1 MLFFNFAWKP
11 MPPFWDC
18 LTIFMGTFTIFW
30 LSWTDSFRIQQIDS
44 FRFLGQIFT
53 PVGNSAMEI
62 PKWIGSSDIDCI
74 THLQYDKLWGLPRR
88 VFTLLKWSNQQQGSS
103 WAVNLS
109 PGSRF
114 LRVQCHTSD
123 ELQQTG
129 ISNILHSHF
138 KSFSTTHIWVIFP
151 RTGKMSKICLIFFV
165 FEASLWPNGLIFL
178 SFLNCSEEI
187 MSVGV

>member
-18 LTIFMGTFTIFW
+18 LKILMGTFTIFW

-88 VFTLLKWSNQQQGSS
+88 VFTLLTKRTLNGHFP
-103 WAVNLS
+103 V
-109 PGSRF
+109 
-114 LRVQCHTSD
+114 
-123 ELQQTG
+123 LQKQTHMNVTEQEF
-129 ISNILHSHF
+129 SFHSCGEKKKDIFH
-138 KSFSTTHIWVIFP
+138 FP
-151 RTGKMSKICLIFFV
+151 RYSIGYPRPAGRKNKWKKLADTKYPV
-165 FEASLWPNGLIFL
+165 
-178 SFLNCSEEI
+178 
-187 MSVGV
+187 

>member
-18 LTIFMGTFTIFW
+18 LKILMGTFTIFW

-88 VFTLLKWSNQQQGSS
+88 VFTLFIWWLARWRKGHRAGS
-103 WAVNLS
+103 
-109 PGSRF
+109 G
-114 LRVQCHTSD
+114 
-123 ELQQTG
+123 G
-129 ISNILHSHF
+129 INEKQH
-138 KSFSTTHIWVIFP
+138 V
-151 RTGKMSKICLIFFV
+151 C
-165 FEASLWPNGLIFL
+165 FELIFL
-178 SFLNCSEEI
+178 APRILFSGYKITELRATYDMGATGINTIIWPNKYVESTL
-187 MSVGV
+187 

>member
-18 LTIFMGTFTIFW
+18 LKILMGTFTIFW

-88 VFTLLKWSNQQQGSS
+88 VFTLFHIRYIYYTHVQHNTHYTESHTHR
-103 WAVNLS
+103 LS
-109 PGSRF
+109 TLNPCCRW
-114 LRVQCHTSD
+114 QCVKHVEQYMYTTICTIHIYHTYY
-123 ELQQTG
+123 TY
-129 ISNILHSHF
+129 IAY
-138 KSFSTTHIWVIFP
+138 
-151 RTGKMSKICLIFFV
+151 M
-165 FEASLWPNGLIFL
+165 
-178 SFLNCSEEI
+178 
-187 MSVGV
+187 

>member
-18 LTIFMGTFTIFW
+18 LKILMGTFTIFW
-30 LSWTDSFRIQQIDS
+30 SSWTDSFRIQQIDS

-88 VFTLLKWSNQQQGSS
+88 VFTLFESTGL
-103 WAVNLS
+103 
-109 PGSRF
+109 F
-114 LRVQCHTSD
+114 L
-123 ELQQTG
+123 
-129 ISNILHSHF
+129 
-138 KSFSTTHIWVIFP
+138 
-151 RTGKMSKICLIFFV
+151 
-165 FEASLWPNGLIFL
+165 L
-178 SFLNCSEEI
+178 SFLRSWTKLI
-187 MSVGV
+187 IHPSIHPSVHNSSQFPFFPVGWVEFQILIFQVTRFLKSNTSRGLETPWTNHSLL